1 MKVLFDCSNIS
12 VGGGIQVAD
21 SMIRYA
27 INSKKIEFCFIVS
40 NSVGISIKD
49 VLEKNH
55 LVYILNTNQFTILPW
70 HETNKKIKQILND
83 FRPNLIF
90 TLFGP
95 SYWRSNYTHLVGFAR
110 PHYVLHN
117 SPFFKLKNHRKYIY
131 YMKILEV
138 IHGLLFKKNSD
149 YLFVENNSMVDSLKS
164 MYNKEVFYIPNT
176 YNQIFEN
183 HEPLISNSQIVFKLL
198 TISSN
203 YPHKN
208 LDSIP
213 KIVEIL
219 RSKYSNFNFQ
229 FIVTINED
237 STHISNQFVKYIGS
251 VAIDDC
257 PDLYKDCSAMFLPTM
272 LECFSASYVE
282 AMYMNIPILT
292 SDLDFARSI
301 CSDAAIYFDPLNYSE
316 IADSIYNLAN
326 DYNLQKELIGN
337 GILQLSKFNT
347 PETRFKIF
355 EELFIR
361 LGN

>member
-219 RSKYSNFNFQ
+219 RSKYSNFNF
-229 FIVTINED
+229 
-237 STHISNQFVKYIGS
+237 
-251 VAIDDC
+251 
-257 PDLYKDCSAMFLPTM
+257 PPTKNKKKR
-272 LECFSASYVE
+272 FSS
-282 AMYMNIPILT
+282 
-292 SDLDFARSI
+292 S
-301 CSDAAIYFDPLNYSE
+301 
-316 IADSIYNLAN
+316 
-326 DYNLQKELIGN
+326 
-337 GILQLSKFNT
+337 
-347 PETRFKIF
+347 
-355 EELFIR
+355 
-361 LGN
+361 